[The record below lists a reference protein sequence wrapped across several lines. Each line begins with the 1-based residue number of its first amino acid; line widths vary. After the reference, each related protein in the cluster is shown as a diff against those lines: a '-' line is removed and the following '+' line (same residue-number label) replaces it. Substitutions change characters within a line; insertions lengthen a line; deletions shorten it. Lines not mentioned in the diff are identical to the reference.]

1 MNPPRSVQDFP
12 PDDQKLAILQDSV
25 GVRFQPLLEHR
36 FFVCCFELPGFVL
49 GKAVVR
55 PYTEHSHPPTLV
67 LDVAVRRA
75 ARVTAPDQGEQP
87 GYPFLP
93 PDQREVRDDAD
104 DRTAR
109 RWIRPRA
116 EAAIPIKRSE
126 SAAVAAEPLGREGAF
141 LRPSRCV
148 SPGRSSSRWAQRAG
162 GAGTGLPAG
171 AAVRDASGAGADA
184 AGVAGGAARDE
195 PAHADAE
202 ARRGHVGRGH
212 AEYNEDPVFRA
223 LVSPT
228 TFAARRRTIYIFHDR
243 GPEHGVERLA
253 LGGSSQGGVYEAVR
267 ATATA
272 PDGRQAELWGSDQ
285 WDLFADMVRERDP
298 GRIAVNISHD
308 HNFADGLSAG
318 EWEQM
323 EAALGADLA
332 SRVVRE
338 PLLAIEYLAMRV
350 PAMTPVYRRVQAVVH
365 EIIGTAFSEVVI
377 VPGRTTTADVVW
389 WMRQRVHDLGLDSWF
404 QPSVSVQRR
413 GADMSGVTAPVIER
427 GDVLHC
433 DFGLVAFGLATDT
446 QHMAYVLREGETQ
459 APAGLRQAL
468 ANSNRL
474 QDILL
479 EETKVGRTGNEILAS
494 VLEKMRAEGLNGT
507 MYTHP
512 IGDHGHGAGPLIG
525 LWDYQ
530 TGVPGRGDPP
540 VIPGMWFSTEL
551 QVTTPVPEWDGQPVR
566 MAQEEEAEITLGGEI
581 RWMLRRQ
588 TELHLIR

>member
-1 MNPPRSVQDFP
+1 MTNT
-12 PDDQKLAILQDSV
+12 
-25 GVRFQPLLEHR
+25 GR
-36 FFVCCFELPGFVL
+36 FFRSAVL
-49 GKAVVR
+49 FIGIGM
-55 PYTEHSHPPTLV
+55 LV
-67 LDVAVRRA
+67 PA
-75 ARVTAPDQGEQP
+75 T
-87 GYPFLP
+87 
-93 PDQREVRDDAD
+93 
-104 DRTAR
+104 
-109 RWIRPRA
+109 
-116 EAAIPIKRSE
+116 
-126 SAAVAAEPLGREGAF
+126 PLEG
-141 LRPSRCV
+141 
-148 SPGRSSSRWAQRAG
+148 Q
-162 GAGTGLPAG
+162 
-171 AAVRDASGAGADA
+171 
-184 AGVAGGAARDE
+184 ARDYRPE
-195 PAHADAE
+195 RPFGTLREQARTQQAWLAE
-202 ARRGHVGRGH
+202 RLETNLPMLMRKHRVDMWVIAMR
-212 AEYNEDPVFRA
+212 EYNEDPVFPA

-243 GPEHGVERLA
+243 GVEHGVERLA

-272 PDGRQAELWGSDQ
+272 PDGRQAELWGADQ

-298 GRIAVNISHD
+298 QRIAVNISHD

-323 EAALGADLA
+323 EAALGPDLA

-350 PAMTPVYRRVQAVVH
+350 PSMAPVYRRVQAVVH

-377 VPGRTTTADVVW
+377 VPGQTTTADVVW

-433 DFGLVAFGLATDT
+433 DFGLVALGLATDT
-446 QHMAYVLREGETQ
+446 QHMAYVLREGETD

-479 EETKVGRTGNEILAS
+479 EETKVGRTGNEILAT

-551 QVTTPVPEWDGQPVR
+551 QVTTRVPEWDGQPVR
-566 MAQEEEAEITLGGEI
+566 MAQEEEAEITLDGEI
-581 RWMLRRQ
+581 RWVLRRQ